1 MDFEEKNF
9 KNLSIDEKKVELYS
23 SWFDL
28 FVVLKSIAL
37 TKNPTM
43 IVPSLD
49 TLDGLKDSML
59 SEDEYLN
66 EIYNNL
72 DVIKE
77 LTAICLDEE

>member
-9 KNLSIDEKKVELYS
+9 KNLNIDEKKVELYS

>member
-1 MDFEEKNF
+1 
-9 KNLSIDEKKVELYS
+9 
-23 SWFDL
+23 
-28 FVVLKSIAL
+28 
-37 TKNPTM
+37 M

>member
-1 MDFEEKNF
+1 MDFEENNY